1 MVRFGQ
7 RRELC
12 VKSRWTGIS
21 ASAWSKMCTGRF
33 RRACYNPPF
42 AKNPVMLKLRSLL
55 FALVCLPVLAFAQ
68 QLPTPPALAAK
79 SWLLIDMSSGQELAA
94 QAPDERLEPASLT
107 KLMTAYLSFAAL
119 KQGTIKLDQDV
130 LISRKAWKTGGSRMF
145 IEVGSEVKVDD
156 LLKGMI
162 VQSGNDACVALAEAI
177 AGDEENFAQMM
188 NREAQRLG
196 MKGSHF
202 RNSNGLPDPDHY
214 TTARDLAILAGAL
227 IRDFPEQYAKYYSM
241 KEFRYNDITQPNR
254 NRLLWIDPTVDG
266 LKTGYTDAAGYCLVS
281 SAKRGPR
288 RLLSVVLGAKSS
300 SVRIQ
305 ESLKLLNYGFQFY
318 DGVQLYAKNEAV
330 SSLRVWKG
338 KESTVKIGFADDLV
352 IVVPKGFGPKIKTE
366 LLSQQPLLAP
376 VTLGQPLATLKVSL
390 DGKPYGDY
398 PVLALEAVPAAGIIG
413 RMADTV
419 RMWFN

>member
-1 MVRFGQ
+1 
-7 RRELC
+7 
-12 VKSRWTGIS
+12 
-21 ASAWSKMCTGRF
+21 
-33 RRACYNPPF
+33 
-42 AKNPVMLKLRSLL
+42 MLKLRSLFFL
-55 FALVCLPVLAFAQ
+55 LLSFPILVLAQ
-68 QLPTPPALAAK
+68 QLPTPPSLAAK
-79 SWLLIDMSSGQELAA
+79 SWLLIEMSSGQELAA

-119 KQGTIKLDQDV
+119 KQGTIKLDQSV

-145 IEVGSEVKVDD
+145 IQVGTEVKVDD

-162 VQSGNDACVALAEAI
+162 VQSGNDACVALSEAI

-202 RNSNGLPDPDHY
+202 RNSNGLPDPEHY

-227 IRDFPEQYAKYYSM
+227 IRDFPEEYAKYYSM
-241 KEFRYNDITQPNR
+241 KEFRYNNITQPNR

-266 LKTGYTDAAGYCLVS
+266 LKTGYTEAAGYCLVS

-288 RLLSVVLGAKSS
+288 RLLSVVLGAASS
-300 SVRIQ
+300 NARVQ

-318 DGVQLYAKNEAV
+318 DGVQLYAKNDPV
-330 SSLRVWKG
+330 SSLKVWKG
-338 KESTVKIGFADDLV
+338 KEATVKIGFSEDLV

-366 LLSQQPLLAP
+366 LISQQPLMAP
-376 VTLGQPLATLKVSL
+376 VALGQTLATLKVSL
-390 DGKPYGDY
+390 DGKHYGDY
-398 PVLALEAVPAAGIIG
+398 PVLALEAVPTAGIVG
-413 RMADTV
+413 RMIDTV
-419 RMWFN
+419 RMWFQ

>member
-1 MVRFGQ
+1 MQ
-7 RRELC
+7 
-12 VKSRWTGIS
+12 
-21 ASAWSKMCTGRF
+21 
-33 RRACYNPPF
+33 ACYNPPF
-42 AKNPVMLKLRSLL
+42 AKNPAMLKLRSLFFL
-55 FALVCLPVLAFAQ
+55 LLSFPILVLAQ
-68 QLPTPPALAAK
+68 QLPTPPSLAAK
-79 SWLLIDMSSGQELAA
+79 SWLLIEMSSGQELAA

-119 KQGTIKLDQDV
+119 KQGTIKLDQSV

-145 IEVGSEVKVDD
+145 IQVGTEVKVDD

-162 VQSGNDACVALAEAI
+162 VQSGNDACVALSEAI

-202 RNSNGLPDPDHY
+202 RNSNGLPDPEHY

-227 IRDFPEQYAKYYSM
+227 IRDFPEEYAKYYSM
-241 KEFRYNDITQPNR
+241 KEFRYNNITQPNR

-266 LKTGYTDAAGYCLVS
+266 LKTGYTEAAGYCLVS

-288 RLLSVVLGAKSS
+288 RLLSVVLGAASS
-300 SVRIQ
+300 NARVQ

-318 DGVQLYAKNEAV
+318 DGVQLYAKNDPV
-330 SSLRVWKG
+330 SSLKVWKG
-338 KESTVKIGFADDLV
+338 KEATVKIGFSEDLV

-366 LLSQQPLLAP
+366 LISQQPLMAP
-376 VTLGQPLATLKVSL
+376 VALGQTLATLKVSL
-390 DGKPYGDY
+390 DGKHYGDY
-398 PVLALEAVPAAGIIG
+398 PVLALEAVPTAGIVG
-413 RMADTV
+413 RMIDTV
-419 RMWFN
+419 RMWFQ